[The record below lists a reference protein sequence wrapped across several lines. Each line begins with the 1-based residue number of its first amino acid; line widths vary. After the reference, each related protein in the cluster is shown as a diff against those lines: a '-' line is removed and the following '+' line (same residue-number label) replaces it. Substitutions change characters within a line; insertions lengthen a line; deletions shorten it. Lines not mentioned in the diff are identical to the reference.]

1 MSVEPELEHV
11 GDRRGVKHA
20 VIGGLGIV
28 FGGVFLWLALRDV
41 AWADVAAALRQVDRR
56 WLLIAVAVYLVSIGV
71 RCVRWGVLLRASDQ
85 VRWRHAAEALLTGF
99 AANYVLPGRVGEL
112 FRADYARRI
121 FKMSMFKSLGTIV
134 VERVCDGI
142 VLVCALWLGLAW
154 FGATRLTAGETSSI
168 VATAAA
174 ASVLFGAALAFVLVA
189 KRFDPRRFGL
199 PERLAVHVDKLLD
212 GVSSVLRGNAG
223 AVVLCTLSVWALEFV
238 ALGSIVRGFGV
249 DLAPSECLLLL
260 GFSSLSTL
268 VPTAPGYVGTY
279 QLVFARAFQLFGY
292 SQTVAIIAATAFQV
306 FCFGAV
312 TILGGLVLFSRSG
325 VTIWRARQGPLP
337 RAHRSIPTGVVGRQD

>member
-1 MSVEPELEHV
+1 MSVPAELEQAPTS
-11 GDRRGVKHA
+11 RGVKQA
-20 VIGGLGIV
+20 LVGGLGLV
-28 FGGVFLWLALRDV
+28 LGGVFLWLAVRNV
-41 AWADVAAALRQVDRR
+41 AWADVVTALRQADRR
-56 WLLIAVAVYLVSIGV
+56 WLAIAVTVYLVSIGV
-71 RCVRWGVLLRASDQ
+71 RCVRWGVLLRATGQ

-121 FKMSMFKSLGTIV
+121 FRMSTFKSLGTIV

-154 FGATRLTAGETSSI
+154 FSATRLTDGETSSI

-174 ASVLFGAALAFVLVA
+174 ASVLFGAAAAFVLVA
-189 KRFDPRRFGL
+189 RRFEPRRFGV

-212 GVSSVLRGNAG
+212 GVTSVLRGNA
-223 AVVLCTLSVWALEFV
+223 ATVVLCTLGVWALEFV
-238 ALGSIVRGFGV
+238 ALGSIVHGFGIE
-249 DLAPSECLLLL
+249 LAPSECLLLL

-279 QLVFARAFQLFGY
+279 QLVFVRAFQLFGY
-292 SQTVAIIAATAFQV
+292 PQTIAIAAATAFQV

-312 TILGGLVLFSRSG
+312 TVLGGLVLLSRSG
-325 VTIWRARQGPLP
+325 VTIWRARYTAPPPLDN
-337 RAHRSIPTGVVGRQD
+337 AV